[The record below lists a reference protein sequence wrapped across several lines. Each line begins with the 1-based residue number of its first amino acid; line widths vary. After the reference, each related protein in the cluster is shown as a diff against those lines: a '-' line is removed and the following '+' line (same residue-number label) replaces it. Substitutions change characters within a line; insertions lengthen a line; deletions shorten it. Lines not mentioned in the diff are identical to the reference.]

1 MVTSDRWPNIS
12 APQHVLAI
20 VNPVSGAKR
29 GRVVIERLQAVRQPR
44 VTLHVT
50 TPDFDFAEAIR
61 AGLAAGIDRVLVAGG
76 DGTLMQ
82 GVSGTLQVTG
92 ESTLPFGWVPVGTG
106 NVVSGFLGIP
116 HRVDA
121 ALKLALGEGALRE
134 VDLARVGDRCS
145 VLRVS
150 TGFEADALYNV
161 EPEEKD
167 RLGVLAYGLSGL
179 RTLRKMHTEEYL
191 ISLDGQPPLRVE
203 GIMAFVT
210 ATGALTWLNGLALIN
225 EAIRPDDGLLYA
237 GVVRPLSPE
246 RLFAS
251 VTNLVAG
258 SGLPPEFVQYF
269 TAQKRIVIDTKTPQP
284 TQIDGDPF
292 GTTPIIADVLPRALR
307 IVVPRGQSRFASYRE
322 WLSRLQAFSDNEH

>member
-1 MVTSDRWPNIS
+1 MVTSDPWPNIP

-20 VNPVSGAKR
+20 VNPFSGSKR
-29 GRVVIERLQAVRQPR
+29 GRLVIERLQTVHQPR

-50 TPDFDFAEAIR
+50 TPEFDFAKAIHE
-61 AGLAAGIDRVLVAGG
+61 GLEQGIDRVLVAGG
-76 DGTLMQ
+76 DGTLML
-82 GVSGTLQVTG
+82 GVSGALQVTG
-92 ESTLPFGWVPVGTG
+92 ESALPFGWIPVGTG

-116 HRVDA
+116 HRMDA

-134 VDLARVGDRCS
+134 VDLARVGERCS

-150 TGFEADALYNV
+150 TGFEADALHNV
-161 EPEEKD
+161 EPEEKN

-179 RTLRKMHTEEYL
+179 RTLRQVRTEEYL
-191 ISLDGQPPLRVE
+191 ISLDGQPPLRAE

-237 GVVRPLSPE
+237 GVVRPLSAE
-246 RLFAS
+246 RLFSS
-251 VTNLVAG
+251 VTNLMAG
-258 SGLPPEFVQYF
+258 SGLPPEFVLYF

-284 TQIDGDPF
+284 AQIDGDPF
-292 GTTPIIADVLPRALR
+292 GVTPIIADILPRALR

-322 WLSRLQAFSDNEH
+322 WLSRLQLPSEDNA